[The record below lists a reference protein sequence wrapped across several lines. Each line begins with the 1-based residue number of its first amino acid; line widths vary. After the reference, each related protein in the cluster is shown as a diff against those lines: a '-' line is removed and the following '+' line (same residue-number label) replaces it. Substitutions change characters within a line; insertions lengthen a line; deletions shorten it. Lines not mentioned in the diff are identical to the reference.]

1 MKRHLD
7 RFELNI
13 EKRFFNIIVICTVFV
28 NLLLQTAC
36 SPTKYEFQSVK
47 VNAPQVLNEAPAN
60 VAPPVVAPPPVV
72 PVVEPPP
79 VVVTPPPPVVP
90 PPVLPPPLPPPQ
102 PPVVV
107 PKTAESFKL
116 KDFYRKLDVLF
127 VVDNSISMADDQ
139 AKLGQRIQSF
149 LSVING
155 LDWQIAVTTT
165 DVSNGPHGLKGGFLS
180 TDSSGNK
187 ILKPTTSDY
196 AKKFFNTVV
205 RKESLNCSG
214 PKPTESCASNDE
226 QPLKAIIMSTQKSQ
240 NKSFFRDQAHLVTI
254 VLSDEDEMSDAPSKA
269 TRAEEVVRGVQ
280 DAFGSDKKYSN
291 YGIVIRPGDSECL
304 RKNNM
309 GEYAT
314 RVADLTALTGG
325 HLGSL
330 CDDDFG
336 PSLSKIAKSVI
347 EKTQQLELANEP
359 KEGSIEVSFIPE
371 SQAIK
376 YEISGKK
383 ILLLSPPS
391 DGVEIVVKYHK
402 K

>member
-1 MKRHLD
+1 MNRHLD
-7 RFELNI
+7 YFELNI
-13 EKRFFNIIVICTVFV
+13 EKRFFNIILISSFFIS
-28 NLLLQTAC
+28 LLLQTAC
-36 SPTKYEFQSVK
+36 SPTKYEFQNVK
-47 VNAPQVLNEAPAN
+47 VETPQVLNETPAA
-60 VAPPVVAPPPVV
+60 VAPPVVIPPPPEVVPVIEPPPVV
-72 PVVEPPP
+72 VAPPPPP
-79 VVVTPPPPVVP
+79 VAPPPVVTPPPPVVT
-90 PPVLPPPLPPPQ
+90 
-102 PPVVV
+102 
-107 PKTAESFKL
+107 PKTSESFKL

-149 LSVING
+149 LGVVNG

-165 DVSNGPHGLKGGFLS
+165 DVSEGPHGLKGGFLS
-180 TDSSGNK
+180 FDKSGNK
-187 ILKPTTSDY
+187 ILKPSTPDY
-196 AKKFFNTVV
+196 AKNFFSTVV
-205 RKESLNCSG
+205 RKESVNCSS
-214 PKPTESCASNDE
+214 PKPTEFCASNEE

-269 TRAEEVVRGVQ
+269 TRAEEVVRSVK
-280 DAFGSDKKYSN
+280 DNFGSEKKYSN

-304 RKNNM
+304 RKNSM

-314 RVADLTALTGG
+314 RVADLTSLTGG

-336 PSLSKIAKSVI
+336 PALSKIAKSVI
-347 EKTQQLELANEP
+347 EKTQSLELAYEP
-359 KEGSIEVSFIPE
+359 KEGSLEVSFIPS

-376 YEISGKK
+376 YEVSGKK
-383 ILLLSPPS
+383 ILLLSPPE